1 VVLKKLSEQREK
13 LIVSQ
18 AEPYLADDEEVL
30 FWTRARPFEGR
41 GDGFVFLSRRR
52 VVVHWTGRT
61 DAPGSFEWGDIHSWG
76 VSAES
81 IGGPVLAI
89 ETDDGSVCFVQ
100 LRVDTPAMAEYVGK
114 FIENFASLA
123 PTPRR
128 DLSEGEHIGDF
139 QAVESVDVPL
149 HPRGMTEKVKRSVVT
164 VVGLSMILFAV
175 LIIPLPGP
183 WSILISIAGFA
194 LLASEY
200 DWAKDALG
208 WMRKQYQDAKEKLRA
223 RRQRSS

>member
-1 VVLKKLSEQREK
+1 VVLKKLSQQREK

-18 AEPYLADDEEVL
+18 AEPYLAEHEEVL

-61 DAPGSFEWGDIHSWG
+61 DAPGSFEWDDIHSWG
-76 VSAES
+76 VVAET

-89 ETDDGSVCFVQ
+89 ESEDGSVCFVQ
-100 LRVDTPAMAEYVGK
+100 LRADTPAMAESVGR
-114 FIENFASLA
+114 FIENFSSLA
-123 PTPRR
+123 PAPRR
-128 DLSEGEHIGDF
+128 DLSEGAHIGEF
-139 QAVESVDVPL
+139 LAVESVDVHH
-149 HPRGMTEKVKRSVVT
+149 HPKGMTDKVKRSVVT
-164 VVGLSMILFAV
+164 VIGLSMILFAV

-183 WSILISIAGFA
+183 WSLLISIAGFA
-194 LLASEY
+194 ILASEY

-208 WMRKQYQDAKEKLRA
+208 WMKKKYQDAKRKLA
-223 RRQRSS
+223 GRRRVT